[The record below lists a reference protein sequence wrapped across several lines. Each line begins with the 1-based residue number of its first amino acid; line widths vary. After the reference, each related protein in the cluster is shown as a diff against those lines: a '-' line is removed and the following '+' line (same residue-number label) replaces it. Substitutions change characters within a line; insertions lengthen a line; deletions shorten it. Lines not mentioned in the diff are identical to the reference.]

1 MLIAPFIS
9 FFCGKDVYLMI
20 FTGNFKLIIFFLFF
34 SPIALIA
41 QQGKIEVI
49 VIDDETNEPIIGASA
64 SLLQQS
70 NQQYI
75 QGAQSDLEGK
85 MEFTDVDFG
94 TYMMRVSYVG
104 KEEVV
109 RENIRVNSTQ
119 TLKLGQV
126 HLVDDGKMLE
136 AVVVEGRVPEMRLG
150 IDKKVF
156 DVSQSLVSVGGSAS
170 ELLENIPT
178 LDVDADGNVSLRGS
192 SSVKIL
198 IDGRESAMAG
208 SDINA
213 LLQSL
218 PANSIERVELITNPS
233 SKYDAEGQSGIINV
247 ILKKNLRTGLNG
259 SITASGGSYDN
270 YNAGIDLN
278 YRDRKFNFFGGYN
291 YANRNRPGDGFN
303 DNTQLIDGV
312 VQDNSIRT
320 ISTSDNQRKGVNH
333 TIRFGTD
340 WYAASKTTFSLGT
353 NLSIRDND
361 RRSEINYRYF
371 NNPDLGEHAFRTSQQ
386 YEEDLG
392 IDVTFDFKQE
402 LAREGE
408 EITANITYGNDTE
421 DGTNDFY
428 QTYANGRADFQR
440 QNVTSEAGKNW
451 NFQLDYVLP
460 FAEDHKLEAGYRTI
474 IRKSDD
480 SQWSEVMDTVSNRFM
495 PDYSVSNDFELTN
508 SVHALYVNY
517 QRKLT
522 EKLGVQV
529 GLRGEQTYLRS
540 TYYNLDPDAPAD
552 EKTREG
558 KQDFPRLYPSA
569 FLSYEVGGAGDK
581 VQLSYTRRV
590 QRPRGWQV
598 NPFIN
603 VNDEINY
610 RQGNPDLLPED
621 IHSFE
626 LSFAKFYDKWNFI
639 TSAYYRHSSD
649 MMSPFLRDPEEIADI
664 VGDRSNVT
672 YSRWENVSKQDAAG
686 FELISKVTPF
696 SWWDATANVNLFYNR
711 TTPYQQFNVD
721 QVENFSWNGNI
732 NTNVRFTKSTSLQA
746 RGFYRAPQKWLQG
759 RMRSMTGLDV
769 AVKQDV
775 LAGKGS
781 LMFNVRDVFNSRRFR
796 MENTLPTQFIRM
808 ENRWMRR
815 MFTLSFTYRFGIQ
828 DLTGKN
834 RDDNGGDSGMGE
846 GMEGGF

>member
-1 MLIAPFIS
+1 MIS
-9 FFCGKDVYLMI
+9 
-20 FTGNFKLIIFFLFF
+20 TGNLKLILFF
-34 SPIALIA
+34 ILCPLLLIA
-41 QQGKIEVI
+41 QQGKIEAV
-49 VIDDETNEPIIGASA
+49 VVDEETNEPIIGASA
-64 SLLQQS
+64 ALLQQS
-70 NQQYI
+70 NQTYI
-75 QGAQSDLEGK
+75 DGAQSDLEGK
-85 MEFTDVDFG
+85 LVFSDIDFG
-94 TYMMRVSYVG
+94 TYVIRVTYVG
-104 KEEVV
+104 KEDLVIKNV
-109 RENIRVNSTQ
+109 
-119 TLKLGQV
+119 TLSSQQPVKLGQV
-126 HLVDDGKMLE
+126 SMINDGKLIE
-136 AVVVEGRVPEMRLG
+136 EVVVEGRTPDMRLG

-156 DVSQSLVSVGGSAS
+156 DVSQSLISVGGSAS
-170 ELLENIPT
+170 ELLENVPT

-218 PANSIERVELITNPS
+218 PANSIDKVELITNPS
-233 SKYDAEGQSGIINV
+233 AKYDAEGQSGIVNI
-247 ILKKNLRTGLNG
+247 ILKKNIRTGLNG
-259 SITASGGSYDN
+259 SVTASGGSYDN

-291 YANRNRPGDGFN
+291 YSNRNRPGDGFN
-303 DNTQLIDGV
+303 DNTELIDGV
-312 VQDNSIRT
+312 IQDNSART
-320 ISTSDNQRKGVNH
+320 VSTSENSRKGKNH
-333 TIRFGTD
+333 TMRFGTD
-340 WYAASKTTFSLGT
+340 WYAAPKTTLSLGA

-361 RRSEINYRYF
+361 RRSEIDYRYF
-371 NNPDLGEHAFRTSQQ
+371 NVPDLGESAFRTSQQ

-392 IDVTFDFKQE
+392 MDVTFDFKQE
-402 LAREGE
+402 LRREGE

-428 QTYANGRADFQR
+428 QTYANGRAAFQR

-451 NFQLDYVLP
+451 NFQVDYVLP
-460 FAEDHKLEAGYRTI
+460 FEEDHKLEAGYRTVV
-474 IRKSDD
+474 RNSEDT
-480 SQWSEVMDTVSNRFM
+480 QWSEVMDTLTHQFM
-495 PDYSVSNDFELTN
+495 PDYSVSNNFDLTN
-508 SVHALYVNY
+508 SVHAMYLNY
-517 QRKLT
+517 QRKLS

-529 GLRGEQTYLRS
+529 GLRGEQTYLNS
-540 TYYNLDPDAPAD
+540 TYHNLDPEVPVN
-552 EKTREG
+552 ERMQKG
-558 KQDFPRLYPSA
+558 KQDFFRLYPSV
-569 FLSYEVGGAGDK
+569 FLSYEVGNAGDK

-610 RQGNPDLLPED
+610 RQGNPNLLPED

-626 LSFAKFYDKWNFI
+626 LSFAKFYDNWNFI

-649 MMSPFLRDPEEIADI
+649 MMSPFLRDPEEIADV

-686 FELISKVTPF
+686 LELISKVNLF
-696 SWWDATANVNLFYNR
+696 RWWDATANVNLFYDN
-711 TTPYQQFNVD
+711 TTPYAEFNAD
-721 QVENFSWNGNI
+721 RVENFSWNGNI
-732 NTNVRFTKSTSLQA
+732 NTNVKLTKSTSMQA
-746 RGFYRAPQKWLQG
+746 RGFYRAPRKWVQG
-759 RMRSMTGLDV
+759 SMRSMTGLDM
-769 AVKQDV
+769 AVRQDV

-781 LMFNVRDVFNSRRFR
+781 VMFNVRDVFNTRRFR
-796 MENTLPTQFIRM
+796 MENNLPTQLIRM

-828 DLTGKN
+828 DFN
-834 RDDNGGDSGMGE
+834 RKPDESNGSAGMDE

>member
-1 MLIAPFIS
+1 
-9 FFCGKDVYLMI
+9 MI
-20 FTGNFKLIIFFLFF
+20 FTRHLKLIFFIIFCPVFLF
-34 SPIALIA
+34 A
-41 QQGKIEVI
+41 QQGKIETI
-49 VIDDETNEPIIGASA
+49 VIDEETNDPIIGASA

-70 NQQYI
+70 NQSYV
-75 QGAQSDLEGK
+75 QGAQSDIEGK
-85 MEFTDVDFG
+85 LVFSDVDFG
-94 TYMMRVSYVG
+94 TYTIRITYVG
-104 KEEVV
+104 KENVLIENV
-109 RENIRVNSTQ
+109 RVASSQ
-119 TLKLGQV
+119 PVKLAQV
-126 HLVDDGKMLE
+126 SMMDDGKLIE
-136 AVVVEGRVPEMRLG
+136 EVVVEGRTPEMRLG

-170 ELLENIPT
+170 ELLENVPT

-218 PANSIERVELITNPS
+218 PANSIEKVELITNPS
-233 SKYDAEGQSGIINV
+233 AKYDAEGQSGIINI
-247 ILKKNLRTGLNG
+247 ILKKNVRTGLNG
-259 SITASGGSYDN
+259 SVTASGGSYEN

-303 DNTQLIDGV
+303 DNTELIDGV
-312 VQDNSIRT
+312 IQENSERT
-320 ISTSDNQRKGVNH
+320 ISTTESNRKGKNH
-333 TIRFGTD
+333 TFRFGTD
-340 WYAASKTTFSLGT
+340 WYAAPKTTFSLGA
-353 NLSIRDND
+353 NVSVRDND
-361 RRSEINYRYF
+361 RRSDIDYRYF
-371 NNPDLGEHAFRTSQQ
+371 NIPDLGDHSSRISQQ

-392 IDVTFDFKQE
+392 VDITFDFKQE
-402 LAREGE
+402 LKREGE

-421 DGTNDFY
+421 DGTNDFH
-428 QTYANGRADFQR
+428 QTYDNGRADFRR

-460 FAEDHKLEAGYRTI
+460 FAEDHKFEAGYRTI
-474 IRKSDD
+474 VRNSED
-480 SQWSEVMDTVSNRFM
+480 SQWSEVLDTLTGRFM
-495 PDYSVSNDFELTN
+495 PDFGVSNDFDLTN
-508 SVHALYVNY
+508 SVHALYANY

-522 EKLGVQV
+522 EKLGMQV

-540 TYYNLDPDAPAD
+540 TYYNLDPDAPED
-552 EKTREG
+552 EKRNDG
-558 KQDFPRLYPSA
+558 NQDFFRLYPSA
-569 FLSYEVGGAGDK
+569 FLSYEVGDSGDK

-598 NPFIN
+598 NPFVN

-610 RQGNPDLLPED
+610 RQGNPNLLPED

-639 TSAYYRHSSD
+639 SSAYYRRSSD

-672 YSRWENVSKQDAAG
+672 YSRWENVSKQDAMG
-686 FELISKVTPF
+686 LELISKVNF
-696 SWWDATANVNLFYNR
+696 LRWWDATANVNLFYDK
-711 TTPYQQFNVD
+711 TMPYAEFNTGD
-721 QVENFSWNGNI
+721 VENFSWNGNI
-732 NTNVRFTKSTSLQA
+732 NTNVKFTKSTTLQA
-746 RGFYRAPQKWLQG
+746 RGFYRAPRKWVQG

-769 AVKQDV
+769 AVRQDV

-781 LMFNVRDVFNSRRFR
+781 LMFNVRDVFNTRRFR
-796 MENTLPTQFIRM
+796 MENNLPTQFIQM

-815 MFTLSFTYRFGIQ
+815 MFSLSFTYRFGIQ
-828 DLTGKN
+828 DLNKKREDREG
-834 RDDNGGDSGMGE
+834 DNGMDE